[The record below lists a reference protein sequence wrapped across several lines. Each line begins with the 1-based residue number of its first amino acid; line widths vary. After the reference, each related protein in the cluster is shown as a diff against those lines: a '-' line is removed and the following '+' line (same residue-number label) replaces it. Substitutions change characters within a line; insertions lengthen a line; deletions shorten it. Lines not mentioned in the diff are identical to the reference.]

1 MISLHSVRTLK
12 CAAAVTILRVNK
24 YRWEKLEMKVSI
36 KMVFL
41 ALLLAL
47 FLGGC
52 GKQSA
57 AEREAHDRAKPG
69 YQVAKS
75 FCSQCHTLPF
85 ADQHPPAA
93 WPYVVSRMEGY
104 MESAHRRMPNPA
116 EREAIIAYFQ
126 SN

>member
-1 MISLHSVRTLK
+1 
-12 CAAAVTILRVNK
+12 
-24 YRWEKLEMKVSI
+24 MKVSI
-36 KMVFL
+36 ITMFL
-41 ALLLAL
+41 VLFVAL

-52 GKQSA
+52 GKQTA
-57 AEREAHDRAKPG
+57 AEREAQDRAKPG

-85 ADQHPPAA
+85 GDQHPPAA

>member
-1 MISLHSVRTLK
+1 MAQDDFPSTVADIIGW
-12 CAAAVTILRVNK
+12 AAVTILRVNQN
-24 YRWEKLEMKVSI
+24 RRELLEMKAAI
-36 KMVFL
+36 LLIFL
-41 ALLLAL
+41 VL

-57 AEREAHDRAKPG
+57 AQREALDRAKPG

-75 FCSQCHTLPF
+75 FCSQCHALPF
-85 ADQHPPAA
+85 SDQHPPAA

-104 MESAHRRMPNPA
+104 IEAAHRRMPNPA
-116 EREAIIAYFQ
+116 EQQAIIGYFQ

>member
-1 MISLHSVRTLK
+1 M
-12 CAAAVTILRVNK
+12 
-24 YRWEKLEMKVSI
+24 KLSI

-47 FLGGC
+47 CLGGC

-57 AEREAHDRAKPG
+57 AEREAHDQAKPG

-85 ADQHPPAA
+85 GDQHPPAA
-93 WPYVVSRMEGY
+93 WPYVVARMEGN
-104 MESAHRRMPNPA
+104 MEAAHRRLPTPA

>member
-1 MISLHSVRTLK
+1 MK
-12 CAAAVTILRVNK
+12 AAI
-24 YRWEKLEMKVSI
+24 M
-36 KMVFL
+36 MMFL
-41 ALLLAL
+41 VL

-57 AEREAHDRAKPG
+57 AQREAHNRAKPG

-93 WPYVVSRMEGY
+93 WPYVVSRMESY
-104 MESAHRRMPNPA
+104 IEATHRRMPNPA
-116 EREAIIAYFQ
+116 EQQAIIGYFQ

>member
-1 MISLHSVRTLK
+1 MK
-12 CAAAVTILRVNK
+12 AAFIITFI
-24 YRWEKLEMKVSI
+24 
-36 KMVFL
+36 
-41 ALLLAL
+41 ALLLV
-47 FLGGC
+47 GC

-57 AEREAHDRAKPG
+57 AQREAHDKAMPG

-75 FCSQCHTLPF
+75 FCSQCHALPF

-104 MESAHRRMPNPA
+104 MESAHRRLPNPA
-116 EREAIIAYFQ
+116 EREAIIGYFQ